1 MMSEYLPYG
10 NHSDHWS
17 IMTID
22 YRHPIQQ
29 IVTGARG
36 KILEA
41 IIRTH
46 NTYPVRQWARS
57 ADVSHVQAGKLL
69 QEFAGLGLVKSEER
83 GRNVEYTPITE
94 NLLYR
99 RLAAL
104 DTVALEVA
112 PVARDLLDAPEES
125 IVGIFGSV
133 ARGSFGP
140 GSDLDAFV
148 IGDSKGTWIYDW
160 QAALETRIGIPVS
173 VLAFTPTE
181 WTEAE
186 RNGERIVSEIRRDG
200 VLLQGSLP

>member
-1 MMSEYLPYG
+1 
-10 NHSDHWS
+10 
-17 IMTID
+17 MTID

-41 IIRTH
+41 IIRTD
-46 NTYPVRQWARS
+46 NTYPVRQWARR

-69 QEFAGLGLVKSEER
+69 QEFADMGLVRREPR
-83 GRNVEYTPITE
+83 GRNVEYTPISE

-99 RLAAL
+99 QLAAL
-104 DTVALEVA
+104 DTIALGVA
-112 PVARDLLDAPEES
+112 PTARDLLHAPDDS

-133 ARGSFGP
+133 ARDSFGLD
-140 GSDLDAFV
+140 SDLDAFV
-148 IGDSKGTWIYDW
+148 IGDSKGTWLYEW
-160 QAALETRIGIPVS
+160 QTALETRIGISVN

-186 RNGERIVSEIRRDG
+186 RNGERIAGEIRREAI
-200 VLLQGSLP
+200 LLQGSLP